1 MPRRPERAEAL
12 VSTARTLPPR
22 TAVLHR
28 RVRLIVAIT
37 ITYNVAEA
45 AIAIAAG
52 MAASSAALIG
62 FGLDSTV
69 EVLSAAAIVW
79 QFSAGHHADREEA
92 AMRAIAV
99 SFFALAG
106 YVGFEAVRAL
116 LGDAEPAPSR
126 VGIALAA
133 ASVLIMPTVSW
144 LERRTGRE
152 LGSSSVVADSKQTL
166 LCAWLSGVLLV
177 GLALNA
183 TLGWSWADPI
193 AALVIAAVAVREGRE
208 ALRGETC
215 CTPTSVLLTDE
226 AADAGPASGCG
237 DGCRRC
243 HSRNGGI

>member
-1 MPRRPERAEAL
+1 MPRRPGRAGTP
-12 VSTARTLPPR
+12 VSGAKARAPRSTL
-22 TAVLHR
+22 LHR

-52 MAASSAALIG
+52 MAASSAALVG

-69 EVLSAAAIVW
+69 EVLSAAAIAW
-79 QFSAGHHADREEA
+79 QFSARHHADREQA
-92 AMRAIAV
+92 AMRLIAV

-106 YVGFEAVRAL
+106 YVGFAAVRAL
-116 LGDAEPAPSR
+116 LGNADPAPST
-126 VGIALAA
+126 VGIVLAA
-133 ASVLIMPTVSW
+133 ASVLIMPTLSW

-166 LCAWLSGVLLV
+166 LCAWLSGTLLV

-183 TLGWSWADPI
+183 TLGWSWADPV

-215 CTPTSVLLTDE
+215 CTATGALLTDDV
-226 AADAGPASGCG
+226 ADAVPPAL
-237 DGCRRC
+237 
-243 HSRNGGI
+243 

>member
-1 MPRRPERAEAL
+1 MDPKRAGSL
-12 VSTARTLPPR
+12 VSAAKAPPSR
-22 TAVLHR
+22 ATVLHR

-37 ITYNVAEA
+37 ITYNVVEA

-79 QFSAGHHADREEA
+79 QFSARHHADREEA
-92 AMRAIAV
+92 AMRLIAV

-116 LGDAEPAPSR
+116 LGNAEPAPST

-133 ASVLIMPTVSW
+133 ASVIIMPTVSW
-144 LERRTGRE
+144 LERRAGRE

-193 AALVIAAVAVREGRE
+193 AALIIAAVAVREGRE

-215 CTPTSVLLTDE
+215 CTPTGALLTDDAAD
-226 AADAGPASGCG
+226 AADAGC
-237 DGCRRC
+237 C
-243 HSRNGGI
+243 SRDGGI